1 MRYRIEI
8 YDDIKSNDL
17 TINTN
22 TFTDISGLRKYMYKN
37 INKFSSTVRAYV
49 YDNNQKKKVVA
60 AFLPMEKVW
69 ELKTQQQ
76 PL

>member
-17 TINTN
+17 TITTN
-22 TFTDISGLRKYMYKN
+22 TFTDVQGLRKYMQKN

-49 YDNNQKKKVVA
+49 FDNKQNKKVVA
-60 AFLPMEKVW
+60 AFFPMEKVW
-69 ELKTQQQ
+69 EMQGQQQ